1 MTDWE
6 HKPTPGPGGS
16 ILGGALCLIG
26 GGAGLAVVVPGSGW
40 DAFAWVCVGVAL
52 LGAVLLTV
60 GGTAL
65 FRARRGSTN
74 DHA

>member
-6 HKPTPGPGGS
+6 HRPTPGPGGS

-40 DAFAWVCVGVAL
+40 DAFAWVCAGVAL

-60 GGTAL
+60 GGIKVLRT
-65 FRARRGSTN
+65 RRGASIDRT
-74 DHA
+74 